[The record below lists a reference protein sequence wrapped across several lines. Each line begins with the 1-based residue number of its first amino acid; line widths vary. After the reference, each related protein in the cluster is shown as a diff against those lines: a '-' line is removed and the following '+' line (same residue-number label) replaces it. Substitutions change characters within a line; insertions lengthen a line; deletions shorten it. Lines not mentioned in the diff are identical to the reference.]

1 MMDRYDFRDSCTFFN
16 LHMGRPIDW
25 FGYMVISVIPG
36 NTSRQDAPNDCCDC
50 ALKVGVEGVWT
61 LSGGGPAERAVLL
74 GGRVQAL
81 VPAAQGFPRAH
92 QVRP

>member
-50 ALKVGVEGVWT
+50 ALEVGVEGAWKSPIPKELYRSVP
-61 LSGGGPAERAVLL
+61 LSNGQRKFYPGFAL
-74 GGRVQAL
+74 G
-81 VPAAQGFPRAH
+81 
-92 QVRP
+92 